1 LIALCVFAACA
12 VLGIVLFMPS
22 RAPSP
27 PSAPTPP
34 VVASPAPPEPA
45 LLPKEPARVP
55 PAPSPIPET
64 YGAVYEVTI
73 ARPAPSPAENEPT
86 PLNLR
91 LVDPKD
97 VTPPVL
103 VQRVEPA
110 YPEAARRAR
119 AEGQVI
125 VEAIISDRG
134 EVQDPRVVRPVSNGL
149 LNESAIRAVSQWR
162 YRPAVVRG
170 KPVRVYVTVTVTFR
184 LN

>member
-27 PSAPTPP
+27 PSAPTPS
-34 VVASPAPPEPA
+34 VVASPARPEPA
-45 LLPKEPARVP
+45 LLPTEPARVP

-73 ARPAPSPAENEPT
+73 ARPAPTASEAP
-86 PLNLR
+86 PLDLR
-91 LVDPKD
+91 HIDPRD

-110 YPEAARRAR
+110 YPEAARRSR

-134 EVQDPRVVRPVSNGL
+134 EVQDPRIVRPVSNGL
-149 LNESAIRAVSQWR
+149 LNESAIRAVRQWR